1 MSILAGEMLTEDYLI
16 RMINLALAAL
26 ASIVGLKTASKY
38 YEAFIEIDQ
47 TLEQLLGLR
56 SDLVRRL
63 DDNSILA
70 ALTIHGSL
78 DVDRLW
84 IVAELYKEEGDINT
98 AQNNP
103 AQGYWSYLR
112 SLNFNL
118 YGVLEGGGKHLPEP
132 VEKIQALIKTL
143 QGYDLPPETLF
154 SLFYFYEQMGEY
166 IKAEVT
172 LERLMT
178 VPGAQEDIRAEMI
191 DFYQRLLEKSEADL
205 VKAGLTRAQVEDRL
219 AKLKPGLNQI

>member
-1 MSILAGEMLTEDYLI
+1 MLTEDYLI

-56 SDLVRRL
+56 ADLVRRL

-84 IVAELYKEEGDINT
+84 IVAELYNEEGDIYN

-103 AQGYWSYLR
+103 TQGYWSYLR
-112 SLNFNL
+112 SLNFYL

-132 VEKIQALIKTL
+132 VEKIQALVQTL
-143 QGYDLPPETLF
+143 QSDDLPPETLF

-166 IKAEVT
+166 TKAEVT

-191 DFYQRLLEKSEADL
+191 DFYQRLLEKSEANL

-219 AKLKPGLNQI
+219 AKLKPGLSQI

>member
-1 MSILAGEMLTEDYLI
+1 MLTEDYLI

-26 ASIVGLKTASKY
+26 ASIIGLKTAGRY

-56 SDLVRRL
+56 ADLIRRL
-63 DDNSILA
+63 DDNSILT
-70 ALTIHGSL
+70 ALTIQGSL

-84 IVAELYKEEGDINT
+84 VVAELYQEEGDIYN

-112 SLNFNL
+112 SLNFYL
-118 YGVLEGGGKHLPEP
+118 YGVLDGGGKHLSEP
-132 VEKIQALIKTL
+132 VEKIRALVQTL
-143 QGYDLPPETLF
+143 QDYDLPPETRF

-166 IKAEVT
+166 TKAEAT

-191 DFYQRLLEKSEADL
+191 DFYQRLLGKSEADL
-205 VKAGLTRAQVEDRL
+205 VKAGLTRAKVEDRL
-219 AKLKPGLNQI
+219 AKFTQS

>member
-1 MSILAGEMLTEDYLI
+1 MSFLAGEMLTEDYLI
-16 RMINLALAAL
+16 RMINVALAAL
-26 ASIVGLKTASKY
+26 ARIIGLKTAGQY

-56 SDLVRRL
+56 ADLVRRL
-63 DDNSILA
+63 DDNSILT
-70 ALTIHGSL
+70 ALTIQGSL

-84 IVAELYKEEGDINT
+84 IVAELYKEEGDIYN

-112 SLNFNL
+112 SLNFYL
-118 YGVLEGGGKHLPEP
+118 LGVLEGGGKHLPEP
-132 VEKIQALIKTL
+132 VEKIQALVQTL
-143 QGYDLPPETLF
+143 KDYDLPAETRF

-166 IKAEVT
+166 TKAEVT

-191 DFYQRLLEKSEADL
+191 DFYQRLLQKSEADL
-205 VKAGLTRAQVEDRL
+205 VKAGLTRTQVEEKL
-219 AKLKPGLNQI
+219 AKFNQA

>member
-1 MSILAGEMLTEDYLI
+1 MLTEDYLI

>member
-1 MSILAGEMLTEDYLI
+1 MLTEDYLI

-26 ASIVGLKTASKY
+26 ASIVGLKTAGQY

-56 SDLVRRL
+56 ADLVRRL
-63 DDNSILA
+63 DDNSILT
-70 ALTIHGSL
+70 ALTIQGSL

-84 IVAELYKEEGDINT
+84 IVAELYKEEGDIYN

-112 SLNFNL
+112 SLNFYL

-132 VEKIQALIKTL
+132 VEKIQALVQTL
-143 QGYDLPPETLF
+143 QGYDLPPETRF
-154 SLFYFYEQMGEY
+154 SLFYFYEQLGEY
-166 IKAEVT
+166 AKAEIT

-191 DFYQRLLEKSEADL
+191 DFYQRLLEKTETDL
-205 VKAGLTRAQVEDRL
+205 VNGGLTHTQVED
-219 AKLKPGLNQI
+219 KLVKINQA

>member
-1 MSILAGEMLTEDYLI
+1 MLTEDYLI

-26 ASIVGLKTASKY
+26 ASIIGLKTAGQY

-56 SDLVRRL
+56 ADLIRRL
-63 DDNSILA
+63 DDNSILT
-70 ALTIHGSL
+70 ALTIQGSL

-84 IVAELYKEEGDINT
+84 VVAELYQEEGDIYN

-112 SLNFNL
+112 SLNFYL
-118 YGVLEGGGKHLPEP
+118 YGVLEGGGKHLSEP
-132 VEKIQALIKTL
+132 VEKIRALVQTL
-143 QGYDLPPETLF
+143 QDYDLPPETHF

-166 IKAEVT
+166 TKAEAT
-172 LERLMT
+172 LDRLMN

-191 DFYQRLLEKSEADL
+191 DFYQRLLGKSEADL
-205 VKAGLTRAQVEDRL
+205 VKADLTRAQVEDRL
-219 AKLKPGLNQI
+219 AKFTQA